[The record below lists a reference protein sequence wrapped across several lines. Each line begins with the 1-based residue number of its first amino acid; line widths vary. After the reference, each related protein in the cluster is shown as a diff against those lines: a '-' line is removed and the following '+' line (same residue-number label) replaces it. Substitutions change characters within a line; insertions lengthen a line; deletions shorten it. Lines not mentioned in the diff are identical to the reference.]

1 MTTAFDVTE
10 YEVVKGKARIDGN
23 GIFAENDYE
32 IVVRAK
38 ITNEY
43 GTFYGEE
50 FVFNKGKKE
59 VKKGCKGG
67 LSVMGILPLAAMT
80 IPMILRRR
88 KDEE

>member
-1 MTTAFDVTE
+1 MRSEHDHRFRRYRVRSR
-10 YEVVKGKARIDGN
+10 KGKARIDGN

-50 FVFNKGKKE
+50 FVFNKGKKKL
-59 VKKGCKGG
+59 KKAARAEF
-67 LSVMGILPLAAMT
+67 PLWEFYRS
-80 IPMILRRR
+80 RRR
-88 KDEE
+88 